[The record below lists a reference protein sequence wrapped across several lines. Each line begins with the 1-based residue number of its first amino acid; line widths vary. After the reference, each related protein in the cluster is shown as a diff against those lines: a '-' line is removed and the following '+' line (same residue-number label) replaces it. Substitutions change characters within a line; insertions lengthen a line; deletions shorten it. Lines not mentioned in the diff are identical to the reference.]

1 MDITT
6 QIVQPMQGSLLE
18 EVKGF
23 LLEQGLVFEGI
34 PEFTTILRTGDDT
47 IIGTGSLDGNVLK
60 YIAVQKNRQGEG
72 LLGQILTTL
81 ITHAFSKGL
90 RNLFVFTKPKNKNLF
105 IPFGFYPI
113 EETSSVL
120 LMENRKNG
128 ITQYVSAL
136 KKTTDEAVLSRG
148 LTVSGLIGTIV
159 VNCNPFTK
167 GHRYLLESSAK
178 KCSLLHVFVVSSDKS
193 AFPTDVRLALV
204 RQGVAD
210 IPNIIVHEA
219 SDYLVSVATFPSYFI
234 KEQQSV
240 GQLNSELDIAIFLHY
255 IAPALGITCRFVGTE
270 PLCMTTA
277 AYNRQMRTMLGAKG
291 VLFVEIERLQ
301 AEEQPISASRV
312 RALMGLKEFDKL
324 EKLVPNT
331 TYSFILSEQ
340 GQAIASQLAKENV

>member
-1 MDITT
+1 MDIFT
-6 QIVQPMQGSLLE
+6 QSAQPMGGSLLE
-18 EVKGF
+18 EVKHF
-23 LLEQGLVFEGI
+23 LLEQGLVFEGV
-34 PEFTTILRTGDDT
+34 PEFTSILRTEDDM

-60 YIAVQKNRQGEG
+60 YIAVQKSRQGEG

-81 ITHAFSKGL
+81 VTQAFSKGL
-90 RNLFVFTKPKNKNLF
+90 RNLFVFTKPQNKSLF

-120 LMENRKNG
+120 LMENRRNG
-128 ITQYVSAL
+128 IARYVTAL
-136 KKTTDEAVLSRG
+136 KKETDEAVLSRG
-148 LTVSGLIGTIV
+148 LSVSGLIGTIV

-193 AFPTDVRLALV
+193 AFPTEVRLSLV

-210 IPNIIVHEA
+210 IPNIVVHEA

-234 KEQQSV
+234 KEQQSS

-277 AYNRQMRTMLGAKG
+277 AYNRQMQKMLEAKG
-291 VLFVEIERLQ
+291 VSFVEVERLQ
-301 AEEQPISASRV
+301 ADEHPISASRV

-324 EKLVPNT
+324 EALVPST
-331 TYSFILSEQ
+331 TYAFIMSER
-340 GQAIASQLAKENV
+340 GQVIAFQLAMEKV